1 MLIKAMKVYWK
12 DVLISELRKDIN
24 ENCKDISFVGLS
36 YFGGVIFIDKS

>member
-24 ENCKDISFVGLS
+24 ENCKDTSFVGLS
-36 YFGGVIFIDKS
+36 YFEGVIFIDKS